1 MKNMSA
7 KDLIHN
13 LYLEIVS
20 ENIVFSSKDDKPRI
34 VAGVVSAIVNH
45 VIRPSDKSLAMMAEN
60 PQEGVAYAKRL
71 VDRWLSIDPRNKVV
85 PVTNDAPLK
94 ALLMMARTAPMVSS
108 YRAEIRE
115 HIERRIEELKRQKSS
130 GV

>member
-1 MKNMSA
+1 MAKMSA

-13 LYLEIVS
+13 LYLEVV
-20 ENIVFSSKDDKPRI
+20 EEDIVFSSKDHKSRL
-34 VAGVVSAIVNH
+34 VAGVVSAIVNG
-45 VIRPSDKSLAMMAEN
+45 VIKPSDKSLAMMAEN

-71 VDRWLSIDPRNKVV
+71 VERWLSLDPRNKVV
-85 PVTNDAPLK
+85 PATNDAPLK
-94 ALLMMARTAPMVSS
+94 ALLMMARTAPMDSS
-108 YRAEIRE
+108 YREQIRE